1 MGGEIVIGRFQRK
14 QVMIGVGITLG
25 VIAIFTMFLINQNRS
40 QTPLINNNAVT
51 NTSLPVDSFAI
62 VRNQFS
68 PRYPQG
74 IRLVVEPNRQDVMLL
89 STSNENV
96 EYTFEISEE
105 GWYQI
110 ALEVEDQTPTLLTNR
125 IALQINGQFPYFETR
140 SISLP
145 ARWNMPQADFPL
157 DRYGNEVMPIAIKEP
172 SSQEIILTDSTAL
185 TAEPFRFYF
194 TPGRQTVSVDVVQ
207 GSFSPQS
214 LLILSV
220 PDIMT
225 YEESIRTFQ
234 EDEIAA
240 SLQVIPAED
249 FVAKSN
255 PSTRLIPINNPL
267 ATSYDTRQLQLSV
280 VDGYSFRQGGD
291 TIYYNLTVEETG
303 WYNLSIDYRQNYLM
317 QMPVF
322 RELRINGKLPF
333 AEMQWVPFHYSNN
346 FQLMTLGG
354 DDPYWFY
361 LEAGSHELSLR
372 TVLEPYRNSYHKI
385 VRVMDEITDFS
396 LEIKRLTGNT
406 QDRFRNWKLEEFIPD
421 ASTRIQGWII
431 DIQEIEAGLGQY
443 SNVENPGELTN
454 LGIARRQLETLL
466 EDIDDVPNQLLLL
479 SDGDASA
486 AQLLGTTAQVL
497 LENGLDI
504 EAIYVS
510 GDEPLP
516 RTTAF
521 VWTLMWEELK
531 RFVFSFGDQAYGV
544 TDVDED
550 TLEIWVNYPRQYIEI
565 LQQQIDQSFTPQTG
579 IDVQLSIMPDE
590 NKLILANAA
599 NAGPD
604 VALGVNHWVPYEFA
618 IRGASLDLRQFNGFE
633 TTVNQFAPGVM
644 IPYAFEEGIF
654 GLPAT
659 QNFWV
664 TFYRTDIIDSLGLPV
679 PQTWDEVI
687 EILPELQRFGMNYYH
702 PISMFGGF
710 KPFVATIPFIYQFD
724 GQLYTDNGMQTL
736 LNSDE
741 NIQGVQMMTEL
752 FTIYNVPKEVP
763 NFYNHFRTGLLPIG
777 ISDLSSYLQLTIA
790 APEIAGQWQIA
801 PHPGVL
807 QPDGTITRYAASGAQ
822 SMMILSDTTMPDE
835 SWAFI
840 EWFMETQNQVEFA
853 YRLQTAYGTEFL
865 WNTANLEAFRQ
876 LPLPAEHIDVIL
888 AQWEYA
894 MEASRIPGYYMVERE
909 LSNGWNKIVFDDEN
923 PRITLDN
930 AVRVAN
936 REIVYRMEEFGY
948 VEEGIVIRPY
958 RVPTIYN
965 ISEWLTEH
973 TND

>member
-1 MGGEIVIGRFQRK
+1 MNRF
-14 QVMIGVGITLG
+14 
-25 VIAIFTMFLINQNRS
+25 
-40 QTPLINNNAVT
+40 
-51 NTSLPVDSFAI
+51 
-62 VRNQFS
+62 
-68 PRYPQG
+68 
-74 IRLVVEPNRQDVMLL
+74 
-89 STSNENV
+89 
-96 EYTFEISEE
+96 
-105 GWYQI
+105 
-110 ALEVEDQTPTLLTNR
+110 
-125 IALQINGQFPYFETR
+125 
-140 SISLP
+140 
-145 ARWNMPQADFPL
+145 
-157 DRYGNEVMPIAIKEP
+157 
-172 SSQEIILTDSTAL
+172 
-185 TAEPFRFYF
+185 
-194 TPGRQTVSVDVVQ
+194 
-207 GSFSPQS
+207 
-214 LLILSV
+214 
-220 PDIMT
+220 
-225 YEESIRTFQ
+225 
-234 EDEIAA
+234 
-240 SLQVIPAED
+240 
-249 FVAKSN
+249 
-255 PSTRLIPINNPL
+255 
-267 ATSYDTRQLQLSV
+267 
-280 VDGYSFRQGGD
+280 
-291 TIYYNLTVEETG
+291 
-303 WYNLSIDYRQNYLM
+303 
-317 QMPVF
+317 
-322 RELRINGKLPF
+322 
-333 AEMQWVPFHYSNN
+333 
-346 FQLMTLGG
+346 
-354 DDPYWFY
+354 
-361 LEAGSHELSLR
+361 
-372 TVLEPYRNSYHKI
+372 
-385 VRVMDEITDFS
+385 
-396 LEIKRLTGNT
+396 
-406 QDRFRNWKLEEFIPD
+406 
-421 ASTRIQGWII
+421 
-431 DIQEIEAGLGQY
+431 
-443 SNVENPGELTN
+443 
-454 LGIARRQLETLL
+454 
-466 EDIDDVPNQLLLL
+466 
-479 SDGDASA
+479 
-486 AQLLGTTAQVL
+486 
-497 LENGLDI
+497 
-504 EAIYVS
+504 
-510 GDEPLP
+510 P

-521 VWTLMWEELK
+521 PWTLAWEEVK

-544 TDVDED
+544 TEVDED

-579 IDVQLSIMPDE
+579 IEVQLSIMPDE

-633 TTVNQFAPGVM
+633 ETVNQFAPGVM

-679 PQTWDEVI
+679 PQTWEEVI

-710 KPFVATIPFIYQFD
+710 KPFVATIPFVYQFD
-724 GQLYTDNGMQTL
+724 GQLYTENGMQTL

-741 NIQGVQMMTEL
+741 NILGVQMMTEL

-822 SMMILSDTTMPDE
+822 STMILSDTTMPDE

-948 VEEGIVIRPY
+948 VEEGVVIKPY

-965 ISEWLTEH
+965 IGEWLTEH
-973 TND
+973 PND